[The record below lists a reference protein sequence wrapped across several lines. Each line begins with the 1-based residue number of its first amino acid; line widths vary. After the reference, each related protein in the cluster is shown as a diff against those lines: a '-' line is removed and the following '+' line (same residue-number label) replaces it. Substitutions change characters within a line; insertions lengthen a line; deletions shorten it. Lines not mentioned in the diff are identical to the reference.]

1 MSYVADRTILRLRSS
16 TNGRVSSIGALDDGS
31 RFTVTNDT
39 PIASIGIG
47 DAYNCCARAVYGDLE
62 SALFDVA
69 ARLDLTVATVREYL
83 QISPALAKALAATK

>member
-1 MSYVADRTILRLRSS
+1 MYVADRTILRLSS
-16 TNGRVSSIGALDDGS
+16 NGRVTSIGALDDGS

-39 PIASIGIG
+39 STASIGIG
-47 DAYNCCARAVYGDLE
+47 DAYLCFGRKEYTDLD

-83 QISPALAKALAATK
+83 QISPALAKALAA